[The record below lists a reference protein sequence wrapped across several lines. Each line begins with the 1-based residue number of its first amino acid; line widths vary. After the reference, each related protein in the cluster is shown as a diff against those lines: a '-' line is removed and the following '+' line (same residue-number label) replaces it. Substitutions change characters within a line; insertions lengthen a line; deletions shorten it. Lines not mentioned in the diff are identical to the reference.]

1 MQDDRLL
8 WMRRGL
14 EPRRGFWAIPTG
26 FLESGETP
34 AQGAVREVCEELGLK
49 LPESDL
55 QLHGLGSVQH
65 MNQVYVVF
73 RARVGREVT
82 LALSREAVEARF
94 FTEAELPWDAVA
106 FPTTNYLARLTY
118 ADMRRGRHGVYLAQ
132 HDREVYID
140 QS

>member
-1 MQDDRLL
+1 ML

-34 AQGAVREVCEELGLK
+34 AQGAVREVCEETGLQ

-55 QLHGLGSVQH
+55 RLHGLGSVQH
-65 MNQVYVVF
+65 MNQIYVVF
-73 RARVGREVT
+73 RVRVGREVT
-82 LALSREAVEARF
+82 LALSHEALEARF
-94 FTEAELPWDAVA
+94 FTEAELPWDEVA

-132 HDREVYID
+132 HDREVYVD
-140 QS
+140 QR